1 MSFDTLKL
9 DKGLYTSSKGF
20 TAALE
25 EADPSEN
32 YIGTELEGLDAYQR
46 QLKRFDIKVSGR
58 NSDCIAKFFQTTDS
72 AALFPEY
79 VSRAV
84 MQGIE
89 TEDNLS
95 KIIATTTN
103 IDSLDYRSIASVQ
116 NDNDF
121 ELAAVGEGAFIPQ
134 TVIKTSEN
142 LTRLHKRGRMLVA
155 SYEAIKFQKLDLFT
169 ITLNQ
174 IGSYIARS
182 QFTDA
187 VNTLGEAFGKMT
199 DTENPVVTYYAY
211 NTENC
216 NLETVKGEYVIDS
229 VSSDAYITYSVD
241 VMGRQTLYFDGYDGF
256 SNNLVEDINQSFEVY
271 VNSSVKSY
279 SYPTQMENGLLKLG
293 SFENESV
300 DITIKVLKEVS
311 CSSFGV
317 FGVKEDLVEN
327 AVQNTE
333 TLNLTQKGE
342 VLTGNASKGNYFL
355 SVPYSEDLKLTLDG
369 EKLEF
374 SKALSGFV
382 SLEIPHDGVL
392 RISLVPKG
400 LVLGIIISVLGI
412 ISFLLM
418 IFLGKK
424 EISMGEKSVNIVY
437 GIFSGIF
444 ALTVVLVY
452 VIPII
457 VSLSDFKI

>member
-187 VNTLGEAFGKMT
+187 VNTLGEAIT
-199 DTENPVVTYYAY
+199 PTELSGSTLTYA
-211 NTENC
+211 
-216 NLETVKGEYVIDS
+216 DM
-229 VSSDAYITYSVD
+229 VSIWES
-241 VMGRQTLYFDGYDGF
+241 LYPHRLTAIVAGTA
-256 SNNLVEDINQSFEVY
+256 EIAA
-271 VNSSVKSY
+271 
-279 SYPTQMENGLLKLG
+279 M
-293 SFENESV
+293 
-300 DITIKVLKEVS
+300 
-311 CSSFGV
+311 
-317 FGVKEDLVEN
+317 
-327 AVQNTE
+327 
-333 TLNLTQKGE
+333 LNLTEFKDSNAGLNFHGTGKMITPFGAEVISFPSISGDAILALDGTCALEKVQAGD
-342 VLTGNASKGNYFL
+342 VLTEYDKLIDRQLERATISTICGFSRLY
-355 SVPYSEDLKLTLDG
+355 EDAAKV
-369 EKLEF
+369 F
-374 SKALSGFV
+374 AY
-382 SLEIPHDGVL
+382 P
-392 RISLVPKG
+392 
-400 LVLGIIISVLGI
+400 
-412 ISFLLM
+412 
-418 IFLGKK
+418 
-424 EISMGEKSVNIVY
+424 VN
-437 GIFSGIF
+437 
-444 ALTVVLVY
+444 
-452 VIPII
+452 
-457 VSLSDFKI
+457 